1 MSIITRHGTVV
12 HLLETREAHLAVAIA
27 LGLLI
32 GAERE
37 RRQEQRG
44 SGTAGM
50 RTFTLAALLGGILA
64 YSGALALTVTGAA
77 IIAALALTSYYVNRD
92 EEDRG
97 TTTELALVTTYF
109 LGALSI
115 DHPVLAPGLAVVVTW
130 TLAFR
135 GELHRF
141 VLERINER
149 ELRDALLF
157 LLIALV
163 VLPLSPDRPFGP
175 YGALNPQSL
184 VRLVVVLLALSSAG
198 YVAQRLLDPR
208 LGLAVAGLASG
219 FVSSSATIATMSLRA
234 REHPEQWKA
243 AAAGGLASSVATII
257 QYFIVVASID
267 SALVAAMAFSLSL
280 AGLAAAGIAGA
291 FALLSLKD
299 ARPVDKDDRPFH
311 LWMAVAIA
319 AVFAAVTIASS
330 ALQKSVGRAGIVL
343 VSAAAGLVDAHSTA
357 GSIASMHHA
366 RSIDDQMAKVA
377 LLVALSANTLT
388 KTVVAWSGRN
398 VRYGVT
404 VTLGSLA
411 VAGAAWLGL
420 LLG

>member
-1 MSIITRHGTVV
+1 
-12 HLLETREAHLAVAIA
+12 
-27 LGLLI
+27 
-32 GAERE
+32 
-37 RRQEQRG
+37 
-44 SGTAGM
+44 
-50 RTFTLAALLGGILA
+50 
-64 YSGALALTVTGAA
+64 
-77 IIAALALTSYYVNRD
+77 
-92 EEDRG
+92 
-97 TTTELALVTTYF
+97 
-109 LGALSI
+109 
-115 DHPVLAPGLAVVVTW
+115 
-130 TLAFR
+130 
-135 GELHRF
+135 
-141 VLERINER
+141 
-149 ELRDALLF
+149 
-157 LLIALV
+157 
-163 VLPLSPDRPFGP
+163 
-175 YGALNPQSL
+175 
-184 VRLVVVLLALSSAG
+184 
-198 YVAQRLLDPR
+198 
-208 LGLAVAGLASG
+208 
-219 FVSSSATIATMSLRA
+219 
-234 REHPEQWKA
+234 
-243 AAAGGLASSVATII
+243 VATII